1 MTFKK
6 RSMPLWDKNPCLVAS
21 FALLILIL
29 GTPSYHAFLLV
40 PQTPFTPSS
49 DRGLTLTGT
58 QRHSS
63 LLFAPSFTKCTSIDK
78 CRFHSS
84 TSKLFASSTLPDINN
99 LTVPEM
105 RKELESYGIS
115 TKSFLE
121 KKEFVE
127 ALTKARQEGKKPIED
142 TTTASD
148 SKKKK
153 SDDNDTALSREKR
166 IAAEIEKCQ
175 QMKVAELKKE
185 LESLGIS
192 TKSFFEKSEFVKTLA
207 TARVDGTTKG
217 GSKTRQ
223 DTKYDPA
230 FKDVKMEK
238 FKGDPRL
245 LGGAVIDV
253 KHTVV

>member
-1 MTFKK
+1 
-6 RSMPLWDKNPCLVAS
+6 
-21 FALLILIL
+21 
-29 GTPSYHAFLLV
+29 
-40 PQTPFTPSS
+40 
-49 DRGLTLTGT
+49 
-58 QRHSS
+58 
-63 LLFAPSFTKCTSIDK
+63 
-78 CRFHSS
+78 
-84 TSKLFASSTLPDINN
+84 
-99 LTVPEM
+99 M
-105 RKELESYGIS
+105 RKELESYGMS

-127 ALTKARQEGKKPIED
+127 ALTKAREEGKKPIED

-148 SKKKK
+148 STKKK
-153 SDDNDTALSREKR
+153 SNDDDTALSREKR
-166 IAAEIEKCQ
+166 IAAEMEKCQ

-217 GSKTRQ
+217 GSKSRQ
-223 DTKYDPA
+223 DSKYDPA

>member
-1 MTFKK
+1 
-6 RSMPLWDKNPCLVAS
+6 MPSCSKNPCLIAS
-21 FALLILIL
+21 FALILLIL
-29 GTPSYHAFLLV
+29 GTPSYHAFMLV
-40 PQTPFTPSS
+40 PQTAFSS
-49 DRGLTLTGT
+49 TVDTGLPLIGT
-58 QRHSS
+58 QRHTS
-63 LLFAPSFTKCTSIDK
+63 LVFAPSFTKCTSIFK
-78 CRFHSS
+78 YRSHSS
-84 TSKLFASSTLPDINN
+84 SSKLFSSSTLPDINN
-99 LTVPEM
+99 LTVAEM

-127 ALTKARQEGKKPIED
+127 ALTKAREEGKKPIED

-148 SKKKK
+148 STKKK
-153 SDDNDTALSREKR
+153 SNDDEAALSREKR
-166 IAAEIEKCQ
+166 IAAEMEKCQ
-175 QMKVAELKKE
+175 QMKVPELKKE

-207 TARVDGTTKG
+207 TARVDGTAKG
-217 GSKTRQ
+217 GSKSRQ
-223 DTKYDPA
+223 DSKYDPA